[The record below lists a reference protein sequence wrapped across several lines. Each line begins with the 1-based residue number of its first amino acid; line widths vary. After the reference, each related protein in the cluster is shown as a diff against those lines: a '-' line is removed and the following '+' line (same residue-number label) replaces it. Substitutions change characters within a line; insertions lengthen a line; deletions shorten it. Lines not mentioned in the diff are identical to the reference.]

1 MWRILV
7 AVVLVCTTSCSRPE
21 RKPYGAGSSSREPAP
36 ESFDAEITRHS
47 GMLLAE
53 GREIFR
59 HDTFGSEAFWGDTL
73 GLHEAIA
80 GTRSASGGVSPK
92 AALAVGLKVDAEAL
106 PADLVEKM
114 KKKQVDLDDP
124 ATTVALLKL
133 NAVVGV
139 RGVFQKDKLTSI
151 GITCA
156 LCHATVDD
164 AFSPGIGSRRD
175 GWPNRDL
182 DIGKL
187 VSLAPT
193 LEPMA
198 KALKTDV
205 AGLKKVLLSWGPG
218 KYDPQLDQDGKAWR
232 PDGKTG
238 ALVLPPAYG
247 LAGVNLHT
255 YTGIGSVT
263 YWNAYVAITQMHG
276 QGTFHDPRF
285 NDAERF
291 PGAVRNGSWNVRAD
305 KDRVTAKLAALHVYQ
320 LSIPA
325 PRPPEGSFDKAM
337 AGRGLVLFS
346 GKAGCARCHVPPL
359 FTEPGHNLHAPAEI
373 GIDDFQSSRSP
384 TRSYRTTPLAGLWAR
399 QKGGFYHDGRFA
411 TPMDVVDHYNRHFKL
426 SLTDDE
432 KRDLVQFLLS
442 L

>member
-1 MWRILV
+1 MWRSLV
-7 AVVLVCTTSCSRPE
+7 LGSLLISTSCGRPE
-21 RKPYGAGSSSREPAP
+21 RKPYGSGPSSREAA
-36 ESFDAEITRHS
+36 SAGFDAEIARNAGS
-47 GMLLAE
+47 LLAE

-80 GTRSASGGVSPK
+80 GGGSAGDGVSPA
-92 AALAVGLKVDAEAL
+92 AALAMGLKVDAEAL
-106 PADLVEKM
+106 PTDLVEKM

-124 ATTVALLKL
+124 AVTVALLKL

-139 RGVFQKDKLTSI
+139 RGVFKNDRLASV

-164 AFSPGIGSRRD
+164 SFSAGIGRRRD

-182 DIGKL
+182 DVGKL

-198 KALKTDV
+198 KALQTDV

-232 PDGKTG
+232 PDGRTG
-238 ALVLPPAYG
+238 ALLLPPAYG

-263 YWNAYVAITQMHG
+263 YWNAYVANTQMHG
-276 QGTFHDPRF
+276 QGVFYDPRF

-291 PGAVRNGSWNVRAD
+291 PGAVRNKTWNLRAEQ
-305 KDRVTAKLAALHVYQ
+305 DRVTAKLAALHVYQ
-320 LSIPA
+320 LAIPA
-325 PRPPEGSFDKAM
+325 PRPPEGSFDKAS
-337 AGRGLVLFS
+337 AGRGMLLFS

-359 FTEPGHNLHAPAEI
+359 YTEPGHNLHAPGEI
-373 GIDDFQSSRSP
+373 GIDDFQAQRSP
-384 TRSYRTTPLAGLWAR
+384 TRAYRTTPLRGLWSR

-411 TPMDVVDHYNRHFKL
+411 TPADVVEHYDRHFKL
-426 SLTDDE
+426 GLSDDE